1 MPTARPTGKCR
12 VHGTQDV
19 LTDQR
24 VNVPIAIPSQPNSHG
39 GSDWLYEAY
48 LIDGGAKWHVR
59 VVDPYKHE
67 TKGAPIDVNVQDF
80 FHDFADDYA
89 AQGGEGYV
97 TATATR
103 DGPLANSSDPPV
115 MNIVKIY
122 AAK

>member
-1 MPTARPTGKCR
+1 
-12 VHGTQDV
+12 VHASEDA

-48 LIDGGAKWHVR
+48 LIDGGSKWHIR

-67 TKGAPIDVNVQDF
+67 TKGAPIDQDVQDF
-80 FHDFADDYA
+80 FRDIANDYA
-89 AQGGEGYV
+89 AHGGEGYV

-103 DGPLANSSDPPV
+103 DGPLLYSTNPPV
-115 MNIVKIY
+115 LNIVKIY